1 MNNMLDLLMNIFNNL
16 SIVTNE
22 ENNIQ
27 QLDFTKKED
36 IDKLDKAIDSLIN
49 NDFLKNLININL
61 LKDIQSQAHKKFEES
76 EAKKKAEEEKKKVPE
91 RPSLL
96 VPEKIKNNITNYAC
110 EYMNTMILPYA
121 NLTQNQVQDI
131 LSGLVDF
138 GCWIYNR

>member
-1 MNNMLDLLMNIFNNL
+1 MNNMLDLLMNLFNNL
-16 SIVTNE
+16 SVVTNE
-22 ENNIQ
+22 ENNLQ

-36 IDKLDKAIDSLIN
+36 VDKLDKAIDSLVN
-49 NDFLKNLININL
+49 NDFLKNLINVDL
-61 LKDIQSQAHKKFEES
+61 LKDIQAQVHKKFEES
-76 EAKKKAEEEKKKVPE
+76 EAKKKAEEEKKKVPT

-96 VPEKIKNNITNYAC
+96 VSEKIKNNITNYAC
-110 EYMNTMILPYA
+110 EYMNTMILPYS